1 MPRQADDDLLALAHV
16 APVWSPAAAVDAA
29 LGDPDRAV
37 DMLLRHR
44 VVTAGELR
52 LGGQLPAV
60 SEWAGRYGLLRKL
73 LAEAWDELDA
83 GATELGM
90 PVAGI
95 KGLATRGLY
104 ADGSTRDVGDLDVMV
119 TDVDGAW
126 RLAGWLRTRGYDWY
140 PEELPWLKRDAA
152 TGRVYGQVAVRKYV
166 GPVPLRVDVHFA
178 GYSVRHCRLAPVT
191 VSGAGLHTWE
201 PAENLP
207 LLLGNA
213 AGDYVIRLKDIND
226 VTLMLETEP
235 RLDWEP
241 ALGRVRAVGLDRFW
255 NALLDEVL
263 RTSRLSDRARTLAT
277 ELRFPGV
284 RPERVPL
291 GGKDWSRRCRATVA
305 DAFRSGSGPAQK
317 VQRAWGAWRYYHRP
331 LELRVTDRCRH
342 GRANAALLDSLRNDV
357 CVRLVPTRV
366 VRERSGSTAQPAQPV
381 RLDPDGGRLVPG
393 THTLRQEVR
402 DGHSYALIGGE
413 TFATTVF
420 YDLCAAQGGWD

>member
-1 MPRQADDDLLALAHV
+1 MTMPRHADDDLLALAHV
-16 APVWSPAAAVDAA
+16 APAWSVTDAVDAA
-29 LGDPDRAV
+29 LADPDRAV

-52 LGGQLPAV
+52 LRGRVPGV
-60 SEWAGRYGLLRKL
+60 SEWADRYALLRKL
-73 LAEAWDELDA
+73 LVESWA
-83 GATELGM
+83 ELGAGVAQLGLA
-90 PVAGI
+90 VAGI

-104 ADGSTRDVGDLDVMV
+104 RDGSIRDVGDLDVLV
-119 TDVDGAW
+119 DDVDEAW
-126 RLAGWLRTRGYDWY
+126 RLAGWLRSRGYDWY

-152 TGRVYGQVAVRKYV
+152 TGLVYGQVAVRRYV

-178 GYSVRHCRLAPVT
+178 GYSVRHCRLAPCPL
-191 VSGAGLHTWE
+191 SGTGLHLWE

-226 VTLMLETEP
+226 ITLMLEAEP
-235 RLDWEP
+235 RLAWEP

-255 NALLDEVL
+255 NAVLDQVL
-263 RTSRLSDRARTLAT
+263 RTSELSGRARALAG

-291 GGKDWSRRCRATVA
+291 GEKDWSRRCRATAV
-305 DAFRSGSGPAQK
+305 DAFRSGSGPVRK
-317 VQRAWGAWRYYHRP
+317 VRRACGAWRYYRRP
-331 LELRVTDRCRH
+331 LQLRVTDRCRH
-342 GRANAALLDSLRNDV
+342 GRADAGLLEHLRNDV
-357 CVRLVPTRV
+357 CVRLVPTRM
-366 VRERSGSTAQPAQPV
+366 VRERSGTAAAV
-381 RLDPDGGRLVPG
+381 RLEPGSGSLVPG
-393 THTLRQEVR
+393 TRTLRQRVL

-420 YDLCAAQGGWD
+420 YDLCAAQGGYD

>member
-1 MPRQADDDLLALAHV
+1 MPSQADDDLLALAHV
-16 APVWSPAAAVDAA
+16 APAWSPSEAVDAA
-29 LGDPDRAV
+29 LVDPERTV

-52 LGGQLPAV
+52 LGGQVPGV

-83 GATELGM
+83 GVTELGLS
-90 PVAGI
+90 VAGI
-95 KGLATRGLY
+95 KGLATRGMY
-104 ADGSTRDVGDLDVMV
+104 EDGSVRDVGDLDVMAA
-119 TDVDGAW
+119 DVDDAW
-126 RLAGWLRTRGYDWY
+126 ELAGWLRSRGYDWY
-140 PEELPWLKRDAA
+140 SEELPWLKRDAA

-226 VTLMLETEP
+226 VTLMLEAEP

-241 ALGRVRAVGLDRFW
+241 ALRRVRDVGLDRFW
-255 NALLDEVL
+255 NAVVDQVL
-263 RTSRLSDRARTLAT
+263 RTSELSDRARALAT

-284 RPERVPL
+284 RPEPVPL
-291 GGKDWSRRCRATVA
+291 GEKEWSRRCRATVA
-305 DAFRSGSGPAQK
+305 DAFRSGSGPARK
-317 VQRAWGAWRYYHRP
+317 VQRAWSAWRYYRRP
-331 LELRVTDRCRH
+331 LELRVTEQCQH
-342 GRANAALLDSLRNDV
+342 GRANAGLLDSLRNDV
-357 CVRLVPTRV
+357 CVRLVPTRM
-366 VRERSGSTAQPAQPV
+366 VRERSGSPATPL
-381 RLDPDGGRLVPG
+381 RLDPAGGRPVPG
-393 THTLRQEVR
+393 TRTLRQEVR
-402 DGHSYALIGGE
+402 DGHSFALVAGE

-420 YDLCAAQGGWD
+420 YDLCATQGGYD

>member
-1 MPRQADDDLLALAHV
+1 VPRHADDDLLALAHV
-16 APVWSPAAAVDAA
+16 APAWSPTEAVDAA
-29 LGDPDRAV
+29 LGNPDRTV
-37 DMLLRHR
+37 DMLRRHR

-52 LGGQLPAV
+52 LSGQVPAV
-60 SEWAGRYGLLRKL
+60 REWAERYGLLRRL
-73 LAEAWDELDA
+73 LAEAWDELDTA
-83 GATELGM
+83 ARELGL

-104 ADGSTRDVGDLDVMV
+104 ADGSTRDVGDLDLMV
-119 TDVDGAW
+119 TDADQAW
-126 RLAGWLRTRGYDWY
+126 QLAGWLRARGYEWY

-152 TGRVYGQVAVRKYV
+152 TGRVYGQVPVRKYV

-178 GYSVRHCRLAPVT
+178 GYSVRHCRLAPTT
-191 VSGAGLHTWE
+191 VSGTGLHVWG

-226 VTLMLETEP
+226 VTLMLEAEP

-241 ALGRVRAVGLDRFW
+241 ALRRVREVGLDRFW
-255 NALLDEVL
+255 NAVVDEVL
-263 RTSRLSDRARTLAT
+263 RTSELSDRARSLAT

-291 GGKDWSRRCRATVA
+291 GEKDWSRRCRATVA
-305 DAFRSGSGPAQK
+305 DAFRSGSGPAQQ
-317 VQRAWGAWRYYHRP
+317 VQRAWGAWRYYRRP

-342 GRANAALLDSLRNDV
+342 GRRNARLLDSLRNDV
-357 CVRLVPTRV
+357 CVRLVPTRM
-366 VRERSGSTAQPAQPV
+366 VRERSGSTVSPV
-381 RLDPDGGRLVPG
+381 RLDPAAGSLIPG
-393 THTLRQEVR
+393 TRTLRRQVL

-413 TFATTVF
+413 AFATTVF
-420 YDLCAAQGGWD
+420 SDLCTAQGGWD

>member
-1 MPRQADDDLLALAHV
+1 MPRHADDDLLALAHV
-16 APVWSPAAAVDAA
+16 APAWSPAAAVESA

-52 LGGQLPAV
+52 LDGRVPGA
-60 SEWAGRYGLLRKL
+60 SEWADRYGLLRKL
-73 LAEAWDELDA
+73 LAESWTELEA
-83 GATELGM
+83 GAAEMGLA
-90 PVAGI
+90 VAGI

-104 ADGSTRDVGDLDVMV
+104 ADSSTRDVGDLDVMV
-119 TDVDGAW
+119 SDVDEAW

-140 PEELPWLKRDAA
+140 AEELPWLKRDAA

-178 GYSVRHCRLAPVT
+178 GYSVRHCRLAPCT
-191 VSGAGLHTWE
+191 VSGAGLHLWE

-226 VTLMLETEP
+226 VTLMLEAEP

-241 ALGRVRAVGLDRFW
+241 ALRRVREVGLDRFW
-255 NALLDEVL
+255 NAVVDEVL
-263 RTSRLSDRARTLAT
+263 RTGELSDRARALAT
-277 ELRFPGV
+277 GLRFGGV
-284 RPERVPL
+284 RPEQVPL
-291 GGKDWSRRCRATVA
+291 GDKDWSRRCRATVL
-305 DAFRSGSGPAQK
+305 DAFRSGSGPVQK
-317 VQRAWGAWRYYHRP
+317 ARLAWGAWRYYRRP
-331 LELRVTDRCRH
+331 LELRVTDSCGH
-342 GRANAALLDSLRNDV
+342 GRADAGLLDHLSNDV
-357 CVRLVPTRV
+357 CVRLVPTRL
-366 VRERSGSTAQPAQPV
+366 VRELSGSPASPV
-381 RLDPDGGRLVPG
+381 RLDQGGGSLIPG
-393 THTLRQEVR
+393 TRTLRRQVL

-420 YDLCAAQGGWD
+420 YDLCATQGGYD